1 MLSPMSGASHSVN
14 CSGSMAMYPI
24 PPTSANR
31 RIHSSGRPPPDFFP
45 GFIGEMGLVA
55 VV

>member
-1 MLSPMSGASHSVN
+1 MNGPSQSTN
-14 CSGSMAMYPI
+14 CSGSIAMYPMPAI
-24 PPTSANR
+24 SASKK
-31 RIHSSGRPPPDFFP
+31 IHSSGRPPPDFFP

>member
-1 MLSPMSGASHSVN
+1 MYGASQSIT
-14 CSGSMAMYPI
+14 CSGSMETYAI
-24 PPTSANR
+24 PPTRAKR

-45 GFIGEMGLVA
+45 GFMGEIGLVA